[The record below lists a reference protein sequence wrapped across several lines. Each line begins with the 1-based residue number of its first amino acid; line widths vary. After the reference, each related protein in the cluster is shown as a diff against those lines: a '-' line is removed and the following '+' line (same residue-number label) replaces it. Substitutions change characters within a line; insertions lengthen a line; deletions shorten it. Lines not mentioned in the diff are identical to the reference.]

1 MDHRIDMTDPFAQ
14 VKQRVAKAEALM
26 QQMPPAQR
34 RVLVE
39 AMQTSFATPPQP
51 SAEGRVA
58 MTSVPVSE
66 WDGGRG
72 AMPRSGTRSRIRRP
86 RQRVVPMPPL
96 WHWLVQAGRLQRR
109 LHRLWQRQ
117 SRLLKRDIRF
127 LARQARPHHNSRRGR
142 G

>member
-1 MDHRIDMTDPFAQ
+1 MDHRFDMTDPFAQ

-26 QQMPPAQR
+26 EQMPPAQR
-34 RVLVE
+34 RALVE
-39 AMQTSFATPPQP
+39 AMQTSLATPPQP
-51 SAEGRVA
+51 SAEGRVT
-58 MTSVPVSE
+58 MTSVALPE
-66 WDGGRG
+66 WDGGRDV
-72 AMPRSGTRSRIRRP
+72 MRSGTQLRIRRP

-117 SRLLKRDIRF
+117 ARLLKRDIRF
-127 LARQARPHHNSRRGR
+127 LARQAWSHHNQRKGR